1 MKYIALRIVVALIF
15 ILMANVV
22 YWKIFFADDVRKHAD
37 SLENLWVV
45 DSDAQAIYF
54 GESSNFHITDEDTF
68 KHRISYILNDL
79 LPEYRLA
86 TVDNAGLHA
95 GTYLALLK
103 HIPQEMPIEFVVVT
117 MNYRS
122 FGASWRYAQGENY
135 LAKTERLLDRPVPLL
150 SKFRISLKDYDQR
163 SDQAREQQMLD
174 AWKTETF
181 EIPNFKYNTI
191 AQWDSAF
198 AYTRTTSVKSDF
210 TPDELSMAFHYIK
223 NFAFDID
230 VESNERIRDFDQIVA
245 FSKERGFFVFFNLLD
260 ENMEELNRL
269 VGPELSGLIEK
280 NRALLVDRYTEMGAV
295 VIDNF
300 NTVPDSCFVDRKY
313 TTEHYSYEG
322 KGIIARHLA
331 ETIRQTLKSDSL

>member
-15 ILMANVV
+15 ILLANAV

-79 LPEYRLA
+79 LPEYKLA

-135 LAKTERLLDRPVPLL
+135 LAKTERLLDRPVSLL
-150 SKFRISLKDYDQR
+150 SKFRISLKDYDQQ

-174 AWKTETF
+174 AWRTETF
-181 EIPNFKYNTI
+181 EIPNFKHNTI
-191 AQWDSAF
+191 AQWDSAL
-198 AYTRTTSVKSDF
+198 AKMHETTAKSDF

-230 VESNERIRDFDQIVA
+230 FENNERIRDFDQIVA
-245 FSKERGFFVFFNLLD
+245 FSKERGFLVFFNLLD

-331 ETIRQTLKSDSL
+331 EAIRQTLKSDSL

>member
-1 MKYIALRIVVALIF
+1 MKYIALRIAVALVF
-15 ILMANVV
+15 ILLANMV
-22 YWKIFFADDVRKHAD
+22 YWKFFFADDVKKHAD

-54 GESSNFHITDEDTF
+54 GESSNFHITEEDTF
-68 KHRISYILNDL
+68 KHRISYILDDL
-79 LPEYRLA
+79 LPEYKLA

-103 HIPQEMPIEFVVVT
+103 HIPKEMPIEFVVVT

-135 LAKTERLLDRPVPLL
+135 LAKTERLLDRPIPLL

-163 SDQAREQQMLD
+163 PDKDREQQMLD

-181 EIPNFKYNTI
+181 EIPNFKFNTI
-191 AQWDSAF
+191 AQWDSAL
-198 AYTRTTSVKSDF
+198 AYTEATSAKSEF
-210 TPDELSMAFHYIK
+210 TPNELAMAFHYIK

-230 VESNERIRDFDQIVA
+230 FESNERIRDFDQIVA
-245 FSKERGFFVFFNLLD
+245 LSKERGYVVFFNLLD

-269 VGPELSGLIEK
+269 VGPELSGLIDK
-280 NRALLVDRYTEMGAV
+280 NRALLVDRYTEMGAL

-313 TTEHYSYEG
+313 TTEHYSFEG
-322 KGIIARHLA
+322 KSIIARHLA
-331 ETIRQTLKSDSL
+331 DEIRKDLKSDLQ